1 MAKSNE
7 RDRHNNNIV
16 NSIPSADRWP
26 DGTKHTRATSLLPN
40 IYGLSADK
48 LVAHLPNCTVRP
60 KSTATGETP
69 NFTVFG
75 NERGTEE
82 MEEFSHQQ
90 KMTTI
95 HNKVQNELEW
105 TKAIQKKYYDREREE
120 APSLKEGDRVY
131 LKRRS
136 TGKTTFNLK
145 TKRTSTKLDYLKLGS
160 FVIKRKLDYDNYE
173 LNLPT
178 RMKIHPVFHISLLT
192 KTDIPETAENEPIN
206 DEEYEV
212 ERVIKKRVR
221 PGKVE
226 YLVKWLGYENCDNTW
241 EPVTNL
247 YCPKLIQK
255 FERRQQRKAKKK
267 ANCQRKAKKKADY
280 EQDELSQC

>member
-1 MAKSNE
+1 MSEIGTTTILSTAYHQQTDGQTE
-7 RDRHNNNIV
+7 RNIQELQV
-16 NSIPSADRWP
+16 YFR
-26 DGTKHTRATSLLPN
+26 
-40 IYGLSADK
+40 IYMDYQQTNWLHICPIAQYAIND
-48 LVAHLPNCTVRP
+48 A

-120 APSLKEGDRVY
+120 APSLKEGDSVY

-226 YLVKWLGYENCDNTW
+226 KWLGYENCDNTW